1 MSYPSCH
8 IHHPSLIN
16 PSQKPTPSTPSRLL
30 LLAKKLCGKVA
41 LVDLADAL
49 NIPVEHAREFALEHE
64 RRRKVG
70 KLKVCGGYLGP
81 CWVRSYNVSSVI
93 EGEDLNPQFGVKHG
107 SQNVQCPSKLAKK
120 HYHFRTFSRVWRC
133 LQVGNLM
140 LPCHV
145 RSQQVPL
152 HRFGFLLSFWRQV
165 SQNQGT

>member
-49 NIPVEHAREFALEHE
+49 NIPVEHAREFALEHG

-107 SQNVQCPSKLAKK
+107 SRMCSALQSWRRSTIIFAPSAGCEDASKLE
-120 HYHFRTFSRVWRC
+120 T
-133 LQVGNLM
+133 
-140 LPCHV
+140 
-145 RSQQVPL
+145 
-152 HRFGFLLSFWRQV
+152 
-165 SQNQGT
+165 

>member
-107 SQNVQCPSKLAKK
+107 SRMCSALQSWRRSTIIFAPSAGCEDASKLE
-120 HYHFRTFSRVWRC
+120 T
-133 LQVGNLM
+133 
-140 LPCHV
+140 
-145 RSQQVPL
+145 
-152 HRFGFLLSFWRQV
+152 
-165 SQNQGT
+165 

>member
-70 KLKVCGGYLGP
+70 MPQLWHVELTMAVWGKLKVCGGYLGP

-107 SQNVQCPSKLAKK
+107 SRMCSALQSWRRSTIIFAPSAGCEDASKLE
-120 HYHFRTFSRVWRC
+120 TWCC
-133 LQVGNLM
+133 LAC
-140 LPCHV
+140 PIPA
-145 RSQQVPL
+145 S
-152 HRFGFLLSFWRQV
+152 SI
-165 SQNQGT
+165 T